1 MIQYDHPIK
10 IYYKDVDQM
19 GIVYY
24 SRYYEYFEEART
36 ELLASIGLDVM
47 EVEKRGITLPVIS
60 SHCDYKRGAKFEQNI
75 LVKTSID
82 SIPKSKLRID
92 YFVFIENEKDFIVNG
107 YTEHAFVNKGGQAV
121 RAPKMILDHLDQKN
135 TKFLGE

>member
-1 MIQYDHPIK
+1 MIKYDHPIK

-47 EVEKRGITLPVIS
+47 EIEKTGITLPVIS
-60 SHCDYKRGAKFEQNI
+60 SHCEYNKGAKFEQNI
-75 LVKTSID
+75 LVKASIE
-82 SIPKSKLRID
+82 SKPKSKLHID
-92 YFVFIENEKDFIVNG
+92 YFVFIENEKDFIVSG
-107 YTEHAFVNKGGQAV
+107 YTEHAFVNDNGKAV
-121 RAPKMILDHLDQKN
+121 RAPRIISDAISQRI
-135 TKFLGE
+135 

>member
-19 GIVYY
+19 GVVYY

-36 ELLASIGLDVM
+36 ELLASIGLDVT

-75 LVKTSID
+75 VVKTSIT
-82 SIPKSKLRID
+82 SKPKSKLHID
-92 YFVFIENEKDFIVNG
+92 YFVFIANEKDFIVSG
-107 YTEHAFVNKGGQAV
+107 YTEHAFVNKRGQAV
-121 RAPKMILDHLDQKN
+121 RAPKMILDYLNQND
-135 TKFLGE
+135 TKFFSE

>member
-1 MIQYDHPIK
+1 MIKYDHHIK

-75 LVKTSID
+75 LVEASITTK
-82 SIPKSKLRID
+82 PKSKLHID
-92 YFVFIENEKDFIVNG
+92 YFVFIENENSFSESEWNELYRLSKE
-107 YTEHAFVNKGGQAV
+107 TFVDESEELKQTAAGAGLTDN
-121 RAPKMILDHLDQKN
+121 D
-135 TKFLGE
+135 

>member
-75 LVKTSID
+75 FIEASIA
-82 SIPKSKLRID
+82 SKPKSKLHID
-92 YFVFIENEKDFIVNG
+92 YFVFIIFPVF
-107 YTEHAFVNKGGQAV
+107 FVERLKSITLFNV
-121 RAPKMILDHLDQKN
+121 
-135 TKFLGE
+135 

>member
-36 ELLASIGLDVM
+36 ELLASIGLNVM
-47 EVEKRGITLPVIS
+47 EVEKRGIALPVIS

-75 LVKTSID
+75 LVKASIE
-82 SIPKSKLRID
+82 SKPKSKLHID
-92 YFVFIENEKDFIVNG
+92 YFVFIENEKDFIVSG
-107 YTEHAFVNKGGQAV
+107 YTEHAFVNNNGKAV
-121 RAPKMILDHLDQKN
+121 RAPKIISDAINQRI
-135 TKFLGE
+135 

>member
-1 MIQYDHPIK
+1 MIKYDHHIK

-75 LVKTSID
+75 LVKALID
-82 SIPKSKLRID
+82 SKPKSKLHID
-92 YFVFIENEKDFIVNG
+92 YFVFIENEKGFIVSG
-107 YTEHAFVNKGGQAV
+107 YTEHAFVNNNGKAV
-121 RAPKMILDHLDQKN
+121 RAPKIISDAINQRI
-135 TKFLGE
+135 

>member
-1 MIQYDHPIK
+1 MIKYNFPIK

-36 ELLASIGLDVM
+36 ELLGSIGLDVI
-47 EVEKRGITLPVIS
+47 EVEKTGITLPVIS

-75 LVKTSID
+75 L
-82 SIPKSKLRID
+82 
-92 YFVFIENEKDFIVNG
+92 
-107 YTEHAFVNKGGQAV
+107 
-121 RAPKMILDHLDQKN
+121 
-135 TKFLGE
+135 